1 MSNITAVLAAQD
13 YQVRATRAYQFRTSL
28 DAAQNAGPIEALFA
42 EELKRQTHTEV
53 MSYLTNKID
62 DSKRLQLD
70 GRGMNMQE
78 RGLLIKLYGAM
89 LKGDLE
95 GLCTIA
101 KEMLTDESL
110 ASRVVRETATDFA
123 HAPFLLEHNLN
134 GTLSMSLQSVDGTLV
149 FLKDG
154 TCEVQIDMFASLQK
168 PQELIEQIA
177 QDEMKF
183 QAFMLKQLR
192 KYPF

>member
-13 YQVRATRAYQFRTSL
+13 FQVRVTRAYQFRTSL
-28 DAAQNAGPIEALFA
+28 DDAKAGQIEALFA
-42 EELKRQTHTEV
+42 EELKRQTLNEV

-70 GRGMNMQE
+70 GRAMDTQE
-78 RGLLIKLYGAM
+78 RGLLIRLYGAM

-95 GLCTIA
+95 ALCA
-101 KEMLTDESL
+101 VVKELLVDESL
-110 ASRVVRETATDFA
+110 ANRVVRETATDFA
-123 HAPFLLEHNLN
+123 HAPFLIEHNLN
-134 GTLSMSLQSVDGTLV
+134 GTLSVSLQSVDGTLV
-149 FLKDG
+149 FMKDG
-154 TCEVQIDMFASLQK
+154 TCEVQIDMFSCQQK
-168 PQELIEQIA
+168 PQELMDQIA